1 MTDEERFLKA
11 EEAATRLAESLTRL
25 KEEMGS
31 YREAA
36 GRLDGAV
43 AAVSG
48 LSDQVVNVAQS
59 AQQGLDAIRSAG
71 GPELLTRI
79 DAARQDIGHVQSDM
93 NRQLEPLPSMG
104 GGIAQLDQAVRIVD
118 QGIHSLSA
126 QLGVLDETVHKA
138 DQEIHD
144 VQDQAASLS
153 GSLGVASKNIR
164 TILWL
169 TIAALAIS
177 TAAVVLAILARL
189 P

>member
-59 AQQGLDAIRSAG
+59 AQQGLDAICSAG

-93 NRQLEPLPSMG
+93 NRQLEPLPGMG
-104 GGIAQLDQAVRIVD
+104 GDIA
-118 QGIHSLSA
+118 
-126 QLGVLDETVHKA
+126 VLDEAVRTVG
-138 DQEIHD
+138 QS
-144 VQDQAASLS
+144 VQVVSEKTVALDRA
-153 GSLGVASKNIR
+153 LGVVDKNVR
-164 TILWL
+164 TVLWL
-169 TIAALAIS
+169 TIAALVIS
-177 TAAVVLAILARL
+177 VAALAVTIIIRI

>member
-59 AQQGLDAIRSAG
+59 AQRGLDAIRSAG

-93 NRQLEPLPSMG
+93 NRQLEPLPGMG
-104 GGIAQLDQAVRIVD
+104 GGITQLDEAVRIVD
-118 QGIHSLSA
+118 QGVHSLSV
-126 QLGVLDETVHKA
+126 QLGVLDEAVHTV
-138 DQEIHD
+138 DQGLHG
-144 VQDQAASLS
+144 VTDQVAALS
-153 GSLGVASKNIR
+153 GDLGVASRNVR
-164 TILWL
+164 TLVWL
-169 TIAALAIS
+169 AIAALAIS
-177 TAAVVLAILARL
+177 VATLVMAVVARL

>member
-48 LSDQVVNVAQS
+48 LSDQLVNVAQS

-93 NRQLEPLPSMG
+93 NRQLEPLPGMG
-104 GGIAQLDQAVRIVD
+104 GDITGLDQAVHAVSEKVIAV
-118 QGIHSLSA
+118 G
-126 QLGVLDETVHKA
+126 KN
-138 DQEIHD
+138 
-144 VQDQAASLS
+144 VQAL
-153 GSLGVASKNIR
+153 
-164 TILWL
+164 LWL
-169 TIAALAIS
+169 TISALVISVAALVMVI
-177 TAAVVLAILARL
+177 VARL

>member
-93 NRQLEPLPSMG
+93 NRQLEPLPGMG
-104 GGIAQLDQAVRIVD
+104 GGITGLDQAVHAVSEKVVVV
-118 QGIHSLSA
+118 G
-126 QLGVLDETVHKA
+126 
-138 DQEIHD
+138 
-144 VQDQAASLS
+144 
-153 GSLGVASKNIR
+153 KNVR
-164 TILWL
+164 TLLWL
-169 TIAALAIS
+169 TVSALVISVAALVMAI
-177 TAAVVLAILARL
+177 VARL

>member
-104 GGIAQLDQAVRIVD
+104 GGIAVLDQAVHTV
-118 QGIHSLSA
+118 SEEV
-126 QLGVLDETVHKA
+126 LGVGKSVRTV
-138 DQEIHD
+138 
-144 VQDQAASLS
+144 
-153 GSLGVASKNIR
+153 
-164 TILWL
+164 LWL
-169 TIAALAIS
+169 AIVALVISVATLVMAI
-177 TAAVVLAILARL
+177 VARL